1 MRNSI
6 DESYLYTYI
15 QDAENVLM
23 EHIPEEE
30 SLNHTFS
37 NKFNKK
43 MKKLIKYEQRSK
55 TSRVISKISKVA
67 ALALL
72 ITALLNTVLI
82 CSVQA
87 YRNRFFEVIKTVTE
101 QFTSYYIESDTPHTA
116 NMIPK
121 NPKSLPEGFTQS
133 ESVSTENLHFIEYTN
148 NAGQYIEYYQE
159 VISDGVMNID
169 TESADTKHIQ
179 VLATTI
185 YNVSKDGIEQFYW
198 YDNQYLYSII
208 GNTNYDDMLFVIE
221 NIIAENK

>member
-15 QDAENVLM
+15 QDAENVFM

-30 SLNHTFS
+30 SLEHTFS

-43 MKKLIKYEQRSK
+43 MEKLIKYEQRSK
-55 TSRVISKISKVA
+55 TSRVISKIAKVA

-72 ITALLNTVLI
+72 IATLLNTVLI

-87 YRNRFFEVIKTVTE
+87 YRNRFFEIIKTVTE
-101 QFTSYYIESDTPHTA
+101 QFTSYYIESDTSHSA
-116 NMIPK
+116 NMVPK

-133 ESVSTENLHFIEYTN
+133 ESVSTESLYFIEYRN
-148 NAGQYIEYYQE
+148 NAGQYFEYYQE
-159 VISDGVMNID
+159 VASDGVISID
-169 TESADTKHIQ
+169 TENADTKHIQ
-179 VLATTI
+179 VSATTI
-185 YNVSKDGIEQFYW
+185 YNVSKNGIEQFYW

-208 GNTNYDDMLFVIE
+208 GNANYDDMLFVIE
-221 NIIAENK
+221 NVIAENK